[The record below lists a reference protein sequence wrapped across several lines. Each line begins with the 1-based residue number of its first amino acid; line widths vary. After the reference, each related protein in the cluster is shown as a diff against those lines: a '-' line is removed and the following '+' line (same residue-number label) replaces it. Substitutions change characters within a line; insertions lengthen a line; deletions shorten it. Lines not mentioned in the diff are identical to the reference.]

1 MITEKVGV
9 IIPAYKPDEKLL
21 GTLAS
26 LAETGFKKI
35 LVIDDGS
42 GTDFEPIFEQVK
54 TIPECILLR
63 HEVNKGKG
71 AALKTAFRY
80 FLDNLS
86 DMEGVV
92 TADADGQHLTKDIV
106 ATAEKMLK
114 TGKVV
119 LGCRDFSQK
128 DVPPRSRTGNRI
140 TSAVFKIFFGM
151 KISDT
156 QTGLRAFPGK
166 YLPSILTADGDR
178 YEYETNMLFLMNKQN
193 IPYDEVKIATVYIEE
208 NKSSHFR
215 VVRDSI
221 RIYSLIIKYLFS
233 AVAALVIDLGVF
245 SFINFTGIFAFM
257 GAAHTVMPFVIA
269 RVVSSACNYMMNAKV
284 VFKDKMNRT
293 TLIKYYIL
301 AVLQLAVGAGSVALI
316 SWGLGLADHKWLETL
331 ANLVV
336 QMIIYPISF
345 RIQHKWVFNSKK

>member
-1 MITEKVGV
+1 MITEKVAV

-21 GTLAS
+21 GTLSS
-26 LAETGFKKI
+26 LSETGFRKV

-42 GTDFEPIFEQVK
+42 GASFEPVFEHVK
-54 TIPECILLR
+54 NIPGCILLR
-63 HEVNKGKG
+63 HEVNRGKG

-92 TADADGQHLTKDIV
+92 TADADGQHLTKDII
-106 ATAEKMLK
+106 ATAEKMIK

-128 DVPPRSRTGNRI
+128 DVPARSRSGNRI

-166 YLPSILTADGDR
+166 YLTPILTAEGDR

-193 IPYDEVKIATVYIEE
+193 IPYTEVKIATVYIEE

-245 SFINFTGIFAFM
+245 HIINLAGIFAFM
-257 GAAHTVMPFVIA
+257 GAAHTVIPQVIA

-284 VFKDKMNRT
+284 VFKDKMSKS
-293 TLIKYYIL
+293 TLIKYYTL
-301 AVLQLAVGAGSVALI
+301 AVIQLAVGSGAVALI
-316 SWGLGLADHKWLETL
+316 SWGLGLADHKWLEL
-331 ANLVV
+331 LVNLIV
-336 QMIIYPISF
+336 QMIIYPLSF